1 MCIAAGCDYLK
12 SIKGIGI
19 KRAFQIVISEHN
31 LMELLSLRGA
41 SDEYK
46 ERFYKVEAVF
56 KHQTVFLTW
65 KSVSLFLCRRA
76 KPSFLQVFNVSVE
89 SRYNCKC
96 AKSTVCCILYF
107 GHSKKCHA
115 LLPSC
120 YIPLSAVV

>member
-1 MCIAAGCDYLK
+1 MFKVSMNGDGEHLLLAEILDGLNLNMEQFRRMCIAAGCDYLK

-56 KHQTVFLTW
+56 KHQTVFDLEECIT
-65 KSVSLFLCRRA
+65 V
-76 KPSFLQVFNVSVE
+76 PLQE
-89 SRYNCKC
+89 SKT
-96 AKSTVCCILYF
+96 K
-107 GHSKKCHA
+107 
-115 LLPSC
+115 LPSDVQHLC
-120 YIPLSAVV
+120 GK